1 MLLGIDI
8 PEEKLLSMTDKEKLA
23 LLDAAYGR
31 TKQIRYRALNARK
44 KLEILRIPK
53 EYAFTI
59 LTDKEI
65 GYLHALE
72 LGFLS

>member
-8 PEEKLLSMTDKEKLA
+8 PEKDFLNMTDEEKLA
-23 LLDAAYGR
+23 LLKEAYGR
-31 TKQIRYRALNARK
+31 TKQIRYRAMNARK
-44 KLEILRIPK
+44 KLDILRIPV
-53 EYAFTI
+53 EYAFTV
-59 LTDKEI
+59 LTEKEI